1 MTQSDY
7 DETRAVAHLPNL
19 DIEIFHRRPWQGD
32 AEILSI
38 TSRATPSFEAFGRFL
53 ETTNPMVLWMRMMGK
68 AWSPWL
74 GQGDAAGKR
83 QIAKE
88 G

>member
-38 TSRATPSFEAFGRFL
+38 TLRATPSFEAFGRFL